1 MPEKGL
7 SHHGLTDG
15 ADILV
20 PDPAPRLTLADTAP
34 QSINPRYVTRRG
46 TAGMTWQWAL
56 RRAKAREKKNLV
68 IPGAA
73 LSFSHASF
81 CRQQERGAGS
91 SYQSGAC
98 SRSPCFK

>member
-20 PDPAPRLTLADTAP
+20 PDPAPRLTSADTAP

-46 TAGMTWQWAL
+46 TAGVTWQ
-56 RRAKAREKKNLV
+56 
-68 IPGAA
+68 
-73 LSFSHASF
+73 
-81 CRQQERGAGS
+81 
-91 SYQSGAC
+91 
-98 SRSPCFK
+98 